1 MICLHKPDQHLKFL
15 RTNLEKDKMK
25 ELNTFRKFLAE
36 EQLNPDNHY
45 RLGTIEQELMTK
57 LVDTIGKK
65 RYAQDG
71 TPTTYTIGKDEFI
84 NGLYRP
90 NTKEQFGKLTGEF
103 QTFKNGRMMKG
114 EARLNDKGD
123 IELRITPKEELLN
136 TPD

>member
-1 MICLHKPDQHLKFL
+1 
-15 RTNLEKDKMK
+15 MK
-25 ELNTFRKFLAE
+25 ELNAFRKFLNE

-57 LVDTIGKK
+57 LIDTIGKK
-65 RYAQDG
+65 RYAMDG
-71 TPTTYTIGKDEFI
+71 TSTTYTIGKDEFI
-84 NGLYRP
+84 DGLYRP

-103 QTFKNGRMMKG
+103 QTFKNSRTMKG